1 MTAVLEDVNSLDA
14 TAEYLKLSTT
24 KLVRLA
30 RSLRIGHVKDGH
42 DYTFTRAHID
52 AYVKAHTIN
61 PLPANPHG
69 LTASST
75 RRIRTG

>member
-1 MTAVLEDVNSLDA
+1 MTVTLEDVNSLDT
-14 TAEYLKLSTT
+14 TAEYLKLSPQ

-30 RSLRIGHVKDGH
+30 RTLRIGHVKDGH
-42 DYTFTRAHID
+42 DYTFTRAHVD
-52 AYVKAHTIN
+52 AYVKAHTVD

-69 LTASST
+69 LTAAST